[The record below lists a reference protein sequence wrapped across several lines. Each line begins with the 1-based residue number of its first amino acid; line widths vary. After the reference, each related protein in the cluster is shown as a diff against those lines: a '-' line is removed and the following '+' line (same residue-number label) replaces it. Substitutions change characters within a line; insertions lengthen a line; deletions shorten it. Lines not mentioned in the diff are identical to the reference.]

1 MPKERVYG
9 VINPDDQT
17 VNYDLSFQW
26 DRILETEPGP
36 TREYP
41 PSIAMVIPDT
51 DEVVAVGYFD
61 RRALNKLIRTA
72 QKMRD
77 QTFGPDA

>member
-9 VINPDDQT
+9 IRNPDDQT
-17 VNYDLSFQW
+17 INLDLSFQW
-26 DRILETEPGP
+26 DRTNEQESGP

-41 PSIAMVIPDT
+41 PSIAMIIPDT

-72 QKMRD
+72 QRMRD
-77 QTFGPDA
+77 QTFGSDA